1 MSIKNVKINRHDAV
15 GPDGNRVRVV
25 GGGGE
30 GVGFD

>member
-25 GGGGE
+25 GGRGRRRGG
-30 GVGFD
+30 